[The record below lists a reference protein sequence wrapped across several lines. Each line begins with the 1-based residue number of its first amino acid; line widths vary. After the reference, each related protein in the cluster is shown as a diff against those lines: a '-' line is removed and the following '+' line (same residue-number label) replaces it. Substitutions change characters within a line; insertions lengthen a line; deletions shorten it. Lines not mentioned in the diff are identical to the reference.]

1 MVEWHQVALA
11 GACGG
16 LLALERRAFLQAMF
30 SRPLVAATVTGWMLN
45 DVTSGLYVGLPL
57 ELFFLGSASL
67 GAALPENDT
76 LTATGTAAAAA
87 AMAVTSGGG
96 GTPALWALALLL
108 FLGLGKLGRVFDR
121 ALEKYTT
128 GLAKRAITLAQAG
141 ELDSAVRSNLRGMW
155 PYFVLFG
162 GTTAACA
169 LIGLALGKGFH
180 LLPLPL
186 VRGLAWAY
194 PVLAAVTAAIAV
206 RGSHARR
213 AWLMGLLGALLVL
226 LAATGHG
233 LWRAR

>member
-1 MVEWHQVALA
+1 MVQWHEVALV
-11 GACGG
+11 GICGG

-30 SRPLVAATVTGWMLN
+30 SRPLVSATVIGWMLG

-87 AMAVTSGGG
+87 TMAISSGGG
-96 GTPALWALALLL
+96 GTPALWALSLML

-121 ALEKYTT
+121 LLEQHTT
-128 GLAKRAITLAQAG
+128 GLARRAVTLAEAG
-141 ELDSAVRSNLRGMW
+141 ALDAAMRSNLRGMW
-155 PYFVLFG
+155 LHFALFG
-162 GTTAACA
+162 ATTASCA
-169 LIGLALGKGFH
+169 LIGMGLGAGFH
-180 LLPLPL
+180 RLPLWL

-194 PVLAAVTAAIAV
+194 PAVAVVSAAVAV

-213 AWLMGLLGALLVL
+213 AWLMGLLGALSVL
-226 LAATGHG
+226 LVATGQG
-233 LWRAR
+233 LWRGR